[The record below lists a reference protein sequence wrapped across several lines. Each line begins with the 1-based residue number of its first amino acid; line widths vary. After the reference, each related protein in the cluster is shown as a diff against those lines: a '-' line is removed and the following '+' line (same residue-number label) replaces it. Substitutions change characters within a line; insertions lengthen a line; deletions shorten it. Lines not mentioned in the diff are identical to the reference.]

1 MKIRTHSSPNGLRA
15 FALWMLFAGLL
26 AGVAACIFTGLG
38 HGVAAILAFIV
49 AVFLAAGAVG

>member
-1 MKIRTHSSPNGLRA
+1 
-15 FALWMLFAGLL
+15 MLFAGLL